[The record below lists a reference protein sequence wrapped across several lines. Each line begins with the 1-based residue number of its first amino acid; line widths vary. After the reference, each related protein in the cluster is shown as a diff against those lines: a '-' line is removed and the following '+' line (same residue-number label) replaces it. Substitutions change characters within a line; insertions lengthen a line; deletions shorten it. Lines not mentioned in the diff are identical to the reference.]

1 MSRADGW
8 RTAHR
13 AGLESP
19 GYMGRAKHAAISH
32 LLSMLI
38 ELVRG
43 QRG

>member
-19 GYMGRAKHAAISH
+19 GYVGRAKHAATYH
-32 LLSMLI
+32 LLTMLTGR
-38 ELVRG
+38 LRG